1 MKWRHIFSLPEGA
14 HMSGS
19 DRDHSSVGENY
30 LDPRGRKLSGKWRKQ
45 YNKELY
51 DLYALPNTII
61 VFN

>member
-1 MKWRHIFSLPEGA
+1 
-14 HMSGS
+14 MSGS